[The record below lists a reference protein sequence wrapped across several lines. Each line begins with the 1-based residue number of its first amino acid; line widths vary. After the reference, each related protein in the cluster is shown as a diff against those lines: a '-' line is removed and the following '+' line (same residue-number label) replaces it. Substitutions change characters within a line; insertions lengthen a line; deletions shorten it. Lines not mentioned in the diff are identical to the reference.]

1 MPLVRYSPLNSIDT
15 LHRQINRLFED
26 DNLLP
31 WKEANGATFV
41 PPAEISETEEALH
54 LKVEIPGINAND
66 LDVQVTKDEVTIR
79 GERKKETKTEQNG
92 YSRSEFRYGSFHRTI
107 ALPRNI
113 QNTAVEAECKDGI
126 LRLVLPKAEEERN
139 KVVKVNLG

>member
-15 LHRQINRLFED
+15 LHRQINRLFEE

-31 WKEANGATFV
+31 WKEGNGATFV
-41 PPAEISETEEALH
+41 PSAEISETEEALY

-79 GERKKETKTEQNG
+79 GERKEETKTEQKG
-92 YSRSEFRYGSFHRTI
+92 YSRSEFRYGSFQRTI

-113 QNTAVEAECKDGI
+113 QNTAVEAEYKDGI

-139 KVVKVNLG
+139 KVVKINLG